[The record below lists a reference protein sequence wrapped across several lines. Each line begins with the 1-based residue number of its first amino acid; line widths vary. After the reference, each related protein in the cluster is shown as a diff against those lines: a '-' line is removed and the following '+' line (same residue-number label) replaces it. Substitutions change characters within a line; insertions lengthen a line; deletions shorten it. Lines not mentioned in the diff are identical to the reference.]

1 MRKILALL
9 LAVSLLSSC
18 SPLFYDEDVQPQYH
32 THIFIQPAPLYY
44 GRVPYYTPIPRPI
57 PQYRYYSRPMP
68 RRGRH

>member
-1 MRKILALL
+1 MKKILAFLL
-9 LAVSLLSSC
+9 IASLLSSC

-32 THIFIQPAPLYY
+32 THIFIQPIPLYY
-44 GRVPYYTPIPRPI
+44 PRIPYYAPI